1 MSLCQ
6 IMFLK
11 ESDPY
16 FLTSWSNSLSC
27 DSDLEIK
34 GFVPILSLKDP
45 RLEIRPSAI
54 RLSLH

>member
-1 MSLCQ
+1 
-6 IMFLK
+6 MFLK

-16 FLTSWSNSLSC
+16 FLTLWSNALSC

-45 RLEIRPSAI
+45 KLQIRPSSI
-54 RLSLH
+54 KLSLH